1 MVDWAQLYLFEL
13 IFMRMSGF
21 LLFNPLLGRSNLP
34 AMVKTGMALVLSI
47 LVFGTAGTG
56 VPQPDTLVELAFRL
70 LLELGIG
77 LVLGFVM
84 RVVFSVVQIG
94 GEVIDTQMGMTMAQI
109 YDASSQAN
117 LSVTASLLNI
127 LLILDFLAE
136 NGHYTLMRLLT
147 TSGELV
153 PYGAAAL
160 GDGVYAYVIELFLA
174 CMLLAV
180 KLAMPILAAEL
191 LGEVGMGVLMKAIPQ
206 INAFVINIELKVIIG
221 LLLFFLLLTPINEF
235 LLELESGSNDP
246 MAYMLTILLIGVVT
260 NSQGGGG
267 LGMSALYFV
276 VQLVV
281 GTLSGYL
288 IGRLAVWTINKI
300 NLANHSLYS
309 VLLLAFIFF
318 AFAFTDLVK
327 GNGYLAVYLAGLVV
341 GNHKLAQKR
350 SLTVFFDGFTWL
362 MQIVMFLTL
371 GLFVNSDELLRPEVL
386 ILGGAVGA
394 FMILVARPVTVFACL
409 LPFRRF
415 TTKARLYVSWVGLR
429 GAVPILFAIYPMM
442 AGVEHAE
449 LLFNVVFLSTI
460 ISLLV
465 QGTTV
470 SGMANLLGLAYEER
484 ESAFNVEMHEEMKS
498 ALTEVE
504 VNENLLASGH
514 TLKDITLPENTLVMM
529 VCRDG
534 EYFVPQ
540 GKTELKLGD
549 KLLVI
554 SDRSEEL
561 ASTYKD
567 MGIDDVMK
575 LG

>member
-1 MVDWAQLYLFEL
+1 MDAGDAAGFQPVSVYADVRVWDMVDWAQLYLFEL

-127 LLILDFLAE
+127 LLILDFFAE

-153 PYGAAAL
+153 PYGAAVL

-235 LLELESGSNDP
+235 LLELESG
-246 MAYMLTILLIGVVT
+246 MLSELGRILRLIG
-260 NSQGGGG
+260 
-267 LGMSALYFV
+267 
-276 VQLVV
+276 
-281 GTLSGYL
+281 
-288 IGRLAVWTINKI
+288 
-300 NLANHSLYS
+300 
-309 VLLLAFIFF
+309 
-318 AFAFTDLVK
+318 
-327 GNGYLAVYLAGLVV
+327 
-341 GNHKLAQKR
+341 
-350 SLTVFFDGFTWL
+350 
-362 MQIVMFLTL
+362 
-371 GLFVNSDELLRPEVL
+371 
-386 ILGGAVGA
+386 GA
-394 FMILVARPVTVFACL
+394 
-409 LPFRRF
+409 
-415 TTKARLYVSWVGLR
+415 
-429 GAVPILFAIYPMM
+429 
-442 AGVEHAE
+442 
-449 LLFNVVFLSTI
+449 
-460 ISLLV
+460 
-465 QGTTV
+465 
-470 SGMANLLGLAYEER
+470 
-484 ESAFNVEMHEEMKS
+484 
-498 ALTEVE
+498 
-504 VNENLLASGH
+504 
-514 TLKDITLPENTLVMM
+514 
-529 VCRDG
+529 
-534 EYFVPQ
+534 
-540 GKTELKLGD
+540 
-549 KLLVI
+549 
-554 SDRSEEL
+554 
-561 ASTYKD
+561 
-567 MGIDDVMK
+567 
-575 LG
+575 

>member
-1 MVDWAQLYLFEL
+1 MDAGDAAGFQPVSVYADVRVWDMVAWAQLYLFEL

-127 LLILDFLAE
+127 LLILDFFAE

-235 LLELESGSNDP
+235 LLELESG
-246 MAYMLTILLIGVVT
+246 MLSELGRILRLIG
-260 NSQGGGG
+260 
-267 LGMSALYFV
+267 
-276 VQLVV
+276 
-281 GTLSGYL
+281 
-288 IGRLAVWTINKI
+288 
-300 NLANHSLYS
+300 
-309 VLLLAFIFF
+309 
-318 AFAFTDLVK
+318 
-327 GNGYLAVYLAGLVV
+327 
-341 GNHKLAQKR
+341 
-350 SLTVFFDGFTWL
+350 
-362 MQIVMFLTL
+362 
-371 GLFVNSDELLRPEVL
+371 
-386 ILGGAVGA
+386 GA
-394 FMILVARPVTVFACL
+394 
-409 LPFRRF
+409 
-415 TTKARLYVSWVGLR
+415 
-429 GAVPILFAIYPMM
+429 
-442 AGVEHAE
+442 
-449 LLFNVVFLSTI
+449 
-460 ISLLV
+460 
-465 QGTTV
+465 
-470 SGMANLLGLAYEER
+470 
-484 ESAFNVEMHEEMKS
+484 
-498 ALTEVE
+498 
-504 VNENLLASGH
+504 
-514 TLKDITLPENTLVMM
+514 
-529 VCRDG
+529 
-534 EYFVPQ
+534 
-540 GKTELKLGD
+540 
-549 KLLVI
+549 
-554 SDRSEEL
+554 
-561 ASTYKD
+561 
-567 MGIDDVMK
+567 
-575 LG
+575 

>member
-1 MVDWAQLYLFEL
+1 MDAGDAAGFQPVSVYADVRVWDMVDWAQLYLFEL

-127 LLILDFLAE
+127 LLILDFFAE

-235 LLELESGSNDP
+235 LVELESG
-246 MAYMLTILLIGVVT
+246 MLSELGRILRLIG
-260 NSQGGGG
+260 
-267 LGMSALYFV
+267 
-276 VQLVV
+276 
-281 GTLSGYL
+281 
-288 IGRLAVWTINKI
+288 
-300 NLANHSLYS
+300 
-309 VLLLAFIFF
+309 
-318 AFAFTDLVK
+318 
-327 GNGYLAVYLAGLVV
+327 
-341 GNHKLAQKR
+341 
-350 SLTVFFDGFTWL
+350 
-362 MQIVMFLTL
+362 
-371 GLFVNSDELLRPEVL
+371 
-386 ILGGAVGA
+386 GA
-394 FMILVARPVTVFACL
+394 
-409 LPFRRF
+409 
-415 TTKARLYVSWVGLR
+415 
-429 GAVPILFAIYPMM
+429 
-442 AGVEHAE
+442 
-449 LLFNVVFLSTI
+449 
-460 ISLLV
+460 
-465 QGTTV
+465 
-470 SGMANLLGLAYEER
+470 
-484 ESAFNVEMHEEMKS
+484 
-498 ALTEVE
+498 
-504 VNENLLASGH
+504 
-514 TLKDITLPENTLVMM
+514 
-529 VCRDG
+529 
-534 EYFVPQ
+534 
-540 GKTELKLGD
+540 
-549 KLLVI
+549 
-554 SDRSEEL
+554 
-561 ASTYKD
+561 
-567 MGIDDVMK
+567 
-575 LG
+575 

>member
-1 MVDWAQLYLFEL
+1 MEAGDAAGFQPVSVYADVRVWDMVDWAQLYLFEL

-127 LLILDFLAE
+127 LLILDFFAE

-235 LLELESGSNDP
+235 LLELESG
-246 MAYMLTILLIGVVT
+246 MLSELGRILRLIG
-260 NSQGGGG
+260 
-267 LGMSALYFV
+267 
-276 VQLVV
+276 
-281 GTLSGYL
+281 
-288 IGRLAVWTINKI
+288 
-300 NLANHSLYS
+300 
-309 VLLLAFIFF
+309 
-318 AFAFTDLVK
+318 
-327 GNGYLAVYLAGLVV
+327 
-341 GNHKLAQKR
+341 
-350 SLTVFFDGFTWL
+350 
-362 MQIVMFLTL
+362 
-371 GLFVNSDELLRPEVL
+371 
-386 ILGGAVGA
+386 GA
-394 FMILVARPVTVFACL
+394 
-409 LPFRRF
+409 
-415 TTKARLYVSWVGLR
+415 
-429 GAVPILFAIYPMM
+429 
-442 AGVEHAE
+442 
-449 LLFNVVFLSTI
+449 
-460 ISLLV
+460 
-465 QGTTV
+465 
-470 SGMANLLGLAYEER
+470 
-484 ESAFNVEMHEEMKS
+484 
-498 ALTEVE
+498 
-504 VNENLLASGH
+504 
-514 TLKDITLPENTLVMM
+514 
-529 VCRDG
+529 
-534 EYFVPQ
+534 
-540 GKTELKLGD
+540 
-549 KLLVI
+549 
-554 SDRSEEL
+554 
-561 ASTYKD
+561 
-567 MGIDDVMK
+567 
-575 LG
+575 

>member
-1 MVDWAQLYLFEL
+1 MDAGDAAGFQPVSVYADVRVWDMVDWAQLYLFEL

-47 LVFGTAGTG
+47 LVFGTAGTW

-127 LLILDFLAE
+127 LLILDFFAE

-235 LLELESGSNDP
+235 LLELESG
-246 MAYMLTILLIGVVT
+246 MLSELGRILRLIG
-260 NSQGGGG
+260 
-267 LGMSALYFV
+267 
-276 VQLVV
+276 
-281 GTLSGYL
+281 
-288 IGRLAVWTINKI
+288 
-300 NLANHSLYS
+300 
-309 VLLLAFIFF
+309 
-318 AFAFTDLVK
+318 
-327 GNGYLAVYLAGLVV
+327 
-341 GNHKLAQKR
+341 
-350 SLTVFFDGFTWL
+350 
-362 MQIVMFLTL
+362 
-371 GLFVNSDELLRPEVL
+371 
-386 ILGGAVGA
+386 GA
-394 FMILVARPVTVFACL
+394 
-409 LPFRRF
+409 
-415 TTKARLYVSWVGLR
+415 
-429 GAVPILFAIYPMM
+429 
-442 AGVEHAE
+442 
-449 LLFNVVFLSTI
+449 
-460 ISLLV
+460 
-465 QGTTV
+465 
-470 SGMANLLGLAYEER
+470 
-484 ESAFNVEMHEEMKS
+484 
-498 ALTEVE
+498 
-504 VNENLLASGH
+504 
-514 TLKDITLPENTLVMM
+514 
-529 VCRDG
+529 
-534 EYFVPQ
+534 
-540 GKTELKLGD
+540 
-549 KLLVI
+549 
-554 SDRSEEL
+554 
-561 ASTYKD
+561 
-567 MGIDDVMK
+567 
-575 LG
+575 

>member
-1 MVDWAQLYLFEL
+1 MDAGDAAGFQPVSVYADVRVWDMVDWAQLYLFEL

-21 LLFNPLLGRSNLP
+21 LLFNQLLGRSNLP

-127 LLILDFLAE
+127 LLILDFFAE

-235 LLELESGSNDP
+235 LLELESG
-246 MAYMLTILLIGVVT
+246 MLSELGRILRLIG
-260 NSQGGGG
+260 
-267 LGMSALYFV
+267 
-276 VQLVV
+276 
-281 GTLSGYL
+281 
-288 IGRLAVWTINKI
+288 
-300 NLANHSLYS
+300 
-309 VLLLAFIFF
+309 
-318 AFAFTDLVK
+318 
-327 GNGYLAVYLAGLVV
+327 
-341 GNHKLAQKR
+341 
-350 SLTVFFDGFTWL
+350 
-362 MQIVMFLTL
+362 
-371 GLFVNSDELLRPEVL
+371 
-386 ILGGAVGA
+386 GA
-394 FMILVARPVTVFACL
+394 
-409 LPFRRF
+409 
-415 TTKARLYVSWVGLR
+415 
-429 GAVPILFAIYPMM
+429 
-442 AGVEHAE
+442 
-449 LLFNVVFLSTI
+449 
-460 ISLLV
+460 
-465 QGTTV
+465 
-470 SGMANLLGLAYEER
+470 
-484 ESAFNVEMHEEMKS
+484 
-498 ALTEVE
+498 
-504 VNENLLASGH
+504 
-514 TLKDITLPENTLVMM
+514 
-529 VCRDG
+529 
-534 EYFVPQ
+534 
-540 GKTELKLGD
+540 
-549 KLLVI
+549 
-554 SDRSEEL
+554 
-561 ASTYKD
+561 
-567 MGIDDVMK
+567 
-575 LG
+575 

>member
-1 MVDWAQLYLFEL
+1 MDAGDAAGFQPVSVYADVRVWDMVDWAQLYLFEL

-47 LVFGTAGTG
+47 LVFWTAGTG

-127 LLILDFLAE
+127 LLILDFFAE

-153 PYGAAAL
+153 PYGAADL

-235 LLELESGSNDP
+235 LLELESG
-246 MAYMLTILLIGVVT
+246 MLSELGRILRLIG
-260 NSQGGGG
+260 
-267 LGMSALYFV
+267 
-276 VQLVV
+276 
-281 GTLSGYL
+281 
-288 IGRLAVWTINKI
+288 
-300 NLANHSLYS
+300 
-309 VLLLAFIFF
+309 
-318 AFAFTDLVK
+318 
-327 GNGYLAVYLAGLVV
+327 
-341 GNHKLAQKR
+341 
-350 SLTVFFDGFTWL
+350 
-362 MQIVMFLTL
+362 
-371 GLFVNSDELLRPEVL
+371 
-386 ILGGAVGA
+386 GA
-394 FMILVARPVTVFACL
+394 
-409 LPFRRF
+409 
-415 TTKARLYVSWVGLR
+415 
-429 GAVPILFAIYPMM
+429 
-442 AGVEHAE
+442 
-449 LLFNVVFLSTI
+449 
-460 ISLLV
+460 
-465 QGTTV
+465 
-470 SGMANLLGLAYEER
+470 
-484 ESAFNVEMHEEMKS
+484 
-498 ALTEVE
+498 
-504 VNENLLASGH
+504 
-514 TLKDITLPENTLVMM
+514 
-529 VCRDG
+529 
-534 EYFVPQ
+534 
-540 GKTELKLGD
+540 
-549 KLLVI
+549 
-554 SDRSEEL
+554 
-561 ASTYKD
+561 
-567 MGIDDVMK
+567 
-575 LG
+575 

>member
-1 MVDWAQLYLFEL
+1 MDAGDAAGFQPVSVYADVRVWDMVDWAQLYLFEL

-127 LLILDFLAE
+127 LLILDFFAE

-153 PYGAAAL
+153 PYGAAAF

-180 KLAMPILAAEL
+180 KLAMPILAAER

-235 LLELESGSNDP
+235 LLELESG
-246 MAYMLTILLIGVVT
+246 MLSELGRILRLIG
-260 NSQGGGG
+260 
-267 LGMSALYFV
+267 
-276 VQLVV
+276 
-281 GTLSGYL
+281 
-288 IGRLAVWTINKI
+288 
-300 NLANHSLYS
+300 
-309 VLLLAFIFF
+309 
-318 AFAFTDLVK
+318 
-327 GNGYLAVYLAGLVV
+327 
-341 GNHKLAQKR
+341 
-350 SLTVFFDGFTWL
+350 
-362 MQIVMFLTL
+362 
-371 GLFVNSDELLRPEVL
+371 
-386 ILGGAVGA
+386 GA
-394 FMILVARPVTVFACL
+394 
-409 LPFRRF
+409 
-415 TTKARLYVSWVGLR
+415 
-429 GAVPILFAIYPMM
+429 
-442 AGVEHAE
+442 
-449 LLFNVVFLSTI
+449 
-460 ISLLV
+460 
-465 QGTTV
+465 
-470 SGMANLLGLAYEER
+470 
-484 ESAFNVEMHEEMKS
+484 
-498 ALTEVE
+498 
-504 VNENLLASGH
+504 
-514 TLKDITLPENTLVMM
+514 
-529 VCRDG
+529 
-534 EYFVPQ
+534 
-540 GKTELKLGD
+540 
-549 KLLVI
+549 
-554 SDRSEEL
+554 
-561 ASTYKD
+561 
-567 MGIDDVMK
+567 
-575 LG
+575 

>member
-1 MVDWAQLYLFEL
+1 MDAGDAAGFQPVSVYADVRVWDMVDWAQLYLFEL

-34 AMVKTGMALVLSI
+34 AMVKTGMALLLSS

-127 LLILDFLAE
+127 LLILDFFAE

-221 LLLFFLLLTPINEF
+221 LLLFFLLLTPINEI
-235 LLELESGSNDP
+235 LLELESG
-246 MAYMLTILLIGVVT
+246 MLSELGRILRLIG
-260 NSQGGGG
+260 
-267 LGMSALYFV
+267 
-276 VQLVV
+276 
-281 GTLSGYL
+281 
-288 IGRLAVWTINKI
+288 
-300 NLANHSLYS
+300 
-309 VLLLAFIFF
+309 
-318 AFAFTDLVK
+318 
-327 GNGYLAVYLAGLVV
+327 
-341 GNHKLAQKR
+341 
-350 SLTVFFDGFTWL
+350 
-362 MQIVMFLTL
+362 
-371 GLFVNSDELLRPEVL
+371 
-386 ILGGAVGA
+386 GA
-394 FMILVARPVTVFACL
+394 
-409 LPFRRF
+409 
-415 TTKARLYVSWVGLR
+415 
-429 GAVPILFAIYPMM
+429 
-442 AGVEHAE
+442 
-449 LLFNVVFLSTI
+449 
-460 ISLLV
+460 
-465 QGTTV
+465 
-470 SGMANLLGLAYEER
+470 
-484 ESAFNVEMHEEMKS
+484 
-498 ALTEVE
+498 
-504 VNENLLASGH
+504 
-514 TLKDITLPENTLVMM
+514 
-529 VCRDG
+529 
-534 EYFVPQ
+534 
-540 GKTELKLGD
+540 
-549 KLLVI
+549 
-554 SDRSEEL
+554 
-561 ASTYKD
+561 
-567 MGIDDVMK
+567 
-575 LG
+575 

>member
-1 MVDWAQLYLFEL
+1 MDAGDAAGFQPVSVYADVRVWDMVDWAQLYLFEL

-127 LLILDFLAE
+127 LLILDFFAE

-221 LLLFFLLLTPINEF
+221 LLLFFLLLTPINEV
-235 LLELESGSNDP
+235 LLELESG
-246 MAYMLTILLIGVVT
+246 MLSELGRIQRLIG
-260 NSQGGGG
+260 
-267 LGMSALYFV
+267 
-276 VQLVV
+276 
-281 GTLSGYL
+281 
-288 IGRLAVWTINKI
+288 
-300 NLANHSLYS
+300 
-309 VLLLAFIFF
+309 
-318 AFAFTDLVK
+318 
-327 GNGYLAVYLAGLVV
+327 
-341 GNHKLAQKR
+341 
-350 SLTVFFDGFTWL
+350 
-362 MQIVMFLTL
+362 
-371 GLFVNSDELLRPEVL
+371 
-386 ILGGAVGA
+386 GA
-394 FMILVARPVTVFACL
+394 
-409 LPFRRF
+409 
-415 TTKARLYVSWVGLR
+415 
-429 GAVPILFAIYPMM
+429 
-442 AGVEHAE
+442 
-449 LLFNVVFLSTI
+449 
-460 ISLLV
+460 
-465 QGTTV
+465 
-470 SGMANLLGLAYEER
+470 
-484 ESAFNVEMHEEMKS
+484 
-498 ALTEVE
+498 
-504 VNENLLASGH
+504 
-514 TLKDITLPENTLVMM
+514 
-529 VCRDG
+529 
-534 EYFVPQ
+534 
-540 GKTELKLGD
+540 
-549 KLLVI
+549 
-554 SDRSEEL
+554 
-561 ASTYKD
+561 
-567 MGIDDVMK
+567 
-575 LG
+575 

>member
-127 LLILDFLAE
+127 LLILDFFAE

-235 LLELESGSNDP
+235 LLELESG
-246 MAYMLTILLIGVVT
+246 MLSEKQPLKSGETSEKRV
-260 NSQGGGG
+260 
-267 LGMSALYFV
+267 MSFSATMQFPW
-276 VQLVV
+276 
-281 GTLSGYL
+281 
-288 IGRLAVWTINKI
+288 RCCWPAF
-300 NLANHSLYS
+300 LYS
-309 VLLLAFIFF
+309 
-318 AFAFTDLVK
+318 
-327 GNGYLAVYLAGLVV
+327 
-341 GNHKLAQKR
+341 
-350 SLTVFFDGFTWL
+350 S
-362 MQIVMFLTL
+362 
-371 GLFVNSDELLRPEVL
+371 
-386 ILGGAVGA
+386 
-394 FMILVARPVTVFACL
+394 
-409 LPFRRF
+409 
-415 TTKARLYVSWVGLR
+415 
-429 GAVPILFAIYPMM
+429 
-442 AGVEHAE
+442 
-449 LLFNVVFLSTI
+449 
-460 ISLLV
+460 
-465 QGTTV
+465 
-470 SGMANLLGLAYEER
+470 
-484 ESAFNVEMHEEMKS
+484 
-498 ALTEVE
+498 
-504 VNENLLASGH
+504 
-514 TLKDITLPENTLVMM
+514 
-529 VCRDG
+529 
-534 EYFVPQ
+534 
-540 GKTELKLGD
+540 
-549 KLLVI
+549 
-554 SDRSEEL
+554 
-561 ASTYKD
+561 
-567 MGIDDVMK
+567 
-575 LG
+575 

>member
-1 MVDWAQLYLFEL
+1 MDAGDAAGFQPVSVYADVRVWDMVDWARLYLFEL

-127 LLILDFLAE
+127 LLILDFFAE

-235 LLELESGSNDP
+235 LLELESG
-246 MAYMLTILLIGVVT
+246 MLSELGRILRRI
-260 NSQGGGG
+260 
-267 LGMSALYFV
+267 
-276 VQLVV
+276 
-281 GTLSGYL
+281 
-288 IGRLAVWTINKI
+288 
-300 NLANHSLYS
+300 
-309 VLLLAFIFF
+309 
-318 AFAFTDLVK
+318 
-327 GNGYLAVYLAGLVV
+327 
-341 GNHKLAQKR
+341 
-350 SLTVFFDGFTWL
+350 
-362 MQIVMFLTL
+362 
-371 GLFVNSDELLRPEVL
+371 
-386 ILGGAVGA
+386 GGA
-394 FMILVARPVTVFACL
+394 
-409 LPFRRF
+409 
-415 TTKARLYVSWVGLR
+415 
-429 GAVPILFAIYPMM
+429 
-442 AGVEHAE
+442 
-449 LLFNVVFLSTI
+449 
-460 ISLLV
+460 
-465 QGTTV
+465 
-470 SGMANLLGLAYEER
+470 
-484 ESAFNVEMHEEMKS
+484 
-498 ALTEVE
+498 
-504 VNENLLASGH
+504 
-514 TLKDITLPENTLVMM
+514 
-529 VCRDG
+529 
-534 EYFVPQ
+534 
-540 GKTELKLGD
+540 
-549 KLLVI
+549 
-554 SDRSEEL
+554 
-561 ASTYKD
+561 
-567 MGIDDVMK
+567 
-575 LG
+575 

>member
-1 MVDWAQLYLFEL
+1 MDAGDAAGFQPVSVYADVRVWDMVDWAQLYLFEL

-34 AMVKTGMALVLSI
+34 AMVKTGMALVRSI

-127 LLILDFLAE
+127 LLILDFFAE

-235 LLELESGSNDP
+235 LLELESG
-246 MAYMLTILLIGVVT
+246 MLSELGRILRLIG
-260 NSQGGGG
+260 
-267 LGMSALYFV
+267 
-276 VQLVV
+276 
-281 GTLSGYL
+281 
-288 IGRLAVWTINKI
+288 
-300 NLANHSLYS
+300 
-309 VLLLAFIFF
+309 
-318 AFAFTDLVK
+318 
-327 GNGYLAVYLAGLVV
+327 
-341 GNHKLAQKR
+341 
-350 SLTVFFDGFTWL
+350 
-362 MQIVMFLTL
+362 
-371 GLFVNSDELLRPEVL
+371 
-386 ILGGAVGA
+386 GA
-394 FMILVARPVTVFACL
+394 
-409 LPFRRF
+409 
-415 TTKARLYVSWVGLR
+415 
-429 GAVPILFAIYPMM
+429 
-442 AGVEHAE
+442 
-449 LLFNVVFLSTI
+449 
-460 ISLLV
+460 
-465 QGTTV
+465 
-470 SGMANLLGLAYEER
+470 
-484 ESAFNVEMHEEMKS
+484 
-498 ALTEVE
+498 
-504 VNENLLASGH
+504 
-514 TLKDITLPENTLVMM
+514 
-529 VCRDG
+529 
-534 EYFVPQ
+534 
-540 GKTELKLGD
+540 
-549 KLLVI
+549 
-554 SDRSEEL
+554 
-561 ASTYKD
+561 
-567 MGIDDVMK
+567 
-575 LG
+575 

>member
-1 MVDWAQLYLFEL
+1 MDAGDAAGFQPVSVYADVRVWDMVDWAQLYLFEL

-47 LVFGTAGTG
+47 LFFGTAGTG

-127 LLILDFLAE
+127 LLILDFFAE

-235 LLELESGSNDP
+235 LLELESG
-246 MAYMLTILLIGVVT
+246 MLSELGRILRLIG
-260 NSQGGGG
+260 
-267 LGMSALYFV
+267 
-276 VQLVV
+276 
-281 GTLSGYL
+281 
-288 IGRLAVWTINKI
+288 
-300 NLANHSLYS
+300 
-309 VLLLAFIFF
+309 
-318 AFAFTDLVK
+318 
-327 GNGYLAVYLAGLVV
+327 
-341 GNHKLAQKR
+341 
-350 SLTVFFDGFTWL
+350 
-362 MQIVMFLTL
+362 
-371 GLFVNSDELLRPEVL
+371 
-386 ILGGAVGA
+386 GA
-394 FMILVARPVTVFACL
+394 
-409 LPFRRF
+409 
-415 TTKARLYVSWVGLR
+415 
-429 GAVPILFAIYPMM
+429 
-442 AGVEHAE
+442 
-449 LLFNVVFLSTI
+449 
-460 ISLLV
+460 
-465 QGTTV
+465 
-470 SGMANLLGLAYEER
+470 
-484 ESAFNVEMHEEMKS
+484 
-498 ALTEVE
+498 
-504 VNENLLASGH
+504 
-514 TLKDITLPENTLVMM
+514 
-529 VCRDG
+529 
-534 EYFVPQ
+534 
-540 GKTELKLGD
+540 
-549 KLLVI
+549 
-554 SDRSEEL
+554 
-561 ASTYKD
+561 
-567 MGIDDVMK
+567 
-575 LG
+575 

>member
-1 MVDWAQLYLFEL
+1 MDAGDAAGFQPVSVYADVRVWDMVDWAQLYLFEL

-117 LSVTASLLNI
+117 LSVPASLLNI
-127 LLILDFLAE
+127 LLILDFFAE

-191 LGEVGMGVLMKAIPQ
+191 LGEIGMGVLMKAIPQ

-235 LLELESGSNDP
+235 LLELESG
-246 MAYMLTILLIGVVT
+246 MLSEL
-260 NSQGGGG
+260 
-267 LGMSALYFV
+267 
-276 VQLVV
+276 
-281 GTLSGYL
+281 
-288 IGRLAVWTINKI
+288 GRL
-300 NLANHSLYS
+300 L
-309 VLLLAFIFF
+309 
-318 AFAFTDLVK
+318 
-327 GNGYLAVYLAGLVV
+327 
-341 GNHKLAQKR
+341 R
-350 SLTVFFDGFTWL
+350 L
-362 MQIVMFLTL
+362 M
-371 GLFVNSDELLRPEVL
+371 
-386 ILGGAVGA
+386 GGA
-394 FMILVARPVTVFACL
+394 
-409 LPFRRF
+409 
-415 TTKARLYVSWVGLR
+415 
-429 GAVPILFAIYPMM
+429 
-442 AGVEHAE
+442 
-449 LLFNVVFLSTI
+449 
-460 ISLLV
+460 
-465 QGTTV
+465 
-470 SGMANLLGLAYEER
+470 
-484 ESAFNVEMHEEMKS
+484 
-498 ALTEVE
+498 
-504 VNENLLASGH
+504 
-514 TLKDITLPENTLVMM
+514 
-529 VCRDG
+529 
-534 EYFVPQ
+534 
-540 GKTELKLGD
+540 
-549 KLLVI
+549 
-554 SDRSEEL
+554 
-561 ASTYKD
+561 
-567 MGIDDVMK
+567 
-575 LG
+575 

>member
-1 MVDWAQLYLFEL
+1 MDAGDAAGFQPVSVYADVRVWDMVDWAQLYLFEL

-21 LLFNPLLGRSNLP
+21 LLFYPLLGRSNLP

-127 LLILDFLAE
+127 LLILDFFAE

-235 LLELESGSNDP
+235 LLELESG
-246 MAYMLTILLIGVVT
+246 MLSELGRILRLIG
-260 NSQGGGG
+260 
-267 LGMSALYFV
+267 
-276 VQLVV
+276 
-281 GTLSGYL
+281 
-288 IGRLAVWTINKI
+288 
-300 NLANHSLYS
+300 
-309 VLLLAFIFF
+309 
-318 AFAFTDLVK
+318 
-327 GNGYLAVYLAGLVV
+327 
-341 GNHKLAQKR
+341 
-350 SLTVFFDGFTWL
+350 
-362 MQIVMFLTL
+362 
-371 GLFVNSDELLRPEVL
+371 
-386 ILGGAVGA
+386 GA
-394 FMILVARPVTVFACL
+394 
-409 LPFRRF
+409 
-415 TTKARLYVSWVGLR
+415 
-429 GAVPILFAIYPMM
+429 
-442 AGVEHAE
+442 
-449 LLFNVVFLSTI
+449 
-460 ISLLV
+460 
-465 QGTTV
+465 
-470 SGMANLLGLAYEER
+470 
-484 ESAFNVEMHEEMKS
+484 
-498 ALTEVE
+498 
-504 VNENLLASGH
+504 
-514 TLKDITLPENTLVMM
+514 
-529 VCRDG
+529 
-534 EYFVPQ
+534 
-540 GKTELKLGD
+540 
-549 KLLVI
+549 
-554 SDRSEEL
+554 
-561 ASTYKD
+561 
-567 MGIDDVMK
+567 
-575 LG
+575 

>member
-127 LLILDFLAE
+127 LLILDFFAE

-160 GDGVYAYVIELFLA
+160 GDVVYAYVIELFLA

-235 LLELESGSNDP
+235 LLELESG
-246 MAYMLTILLIGVVT
+246 MLSELGRILRLIG
-260 NSQGGGG
+260 
-267 LGMSALYFV
+267 
-276 VQLVV
+276 
-281 GTLSGYL
+281 
-288 IGRLAVWTINKI
+288 
-300 NLANHSLYS
+300 
-309 VLLLAFIFF
+309 
-318 AFAFTDLVK
+318 
-327 GNGYLAVYLAGLVV
+327 
-341 GNHKLAQKR
+341 
-350 SLTVFFDGFTWL
+350 
-362 MQIVMFLTL
+362 
-371 GLFVNSDELLRPEVL
+371 
-386 ILGGAVGA
+386 GA
-394 FMILVARPVTVFACL
+394 
-409 LPFRRF
+409 
-415 TTKARLYVSWVGLR
+415 
-429 GAVPILFAIYPMM
+429 
-442 AGVEHAE
+442 
-449 LLFNVVFLSTI
+449 
-460 ISLLV
+460 
-465 QGTTV
+465 
-470 SGMANLLGLAYEER
+470 
-484 ESAFNVEMHEEMKS
+484 
-498 ALTEVE
+498 
-504 VNENLLASGH
+504 
-514 TLKDITLPENTLVMM
+514 
-529 VCRDG
+529 
-534 EYFVPQ
+534 
-540 GKTELKLGD
+540 
-549 KLLVI
+549 
-554 SDRSEEL
+554 
-561 ASTYKD
+561 
-567 MGIDDVMK
+567 
-575 LG
+575 

>member
-1 MVDWAQLYLFEL
+1 MDAGDAAGFQPVSVYADVRVWDMVDWAQLYLFEL

-117 LSVTASLLNI
+117 LSVTASLLYI
-127 LLILDFLAE
+127 LLILDFIAE
-136 NGHYTLMRLLT
+136 NGPYTLLRLLT

-235 LLELESGSNDP
+235 LLELESG
-246 MAYMLTILLIGVVT
+246 MLSELGRILRLIG
-260 NSQGGGG
+260 
-267 LGMSALYFV
+267 
-276 VQLVV
+276 
-281 GTLSGYL
+281 
-288 IGRLAVWTINKI
+288 
-300 NLANHSLYS
+300 
-309 VLLLAFIFF
+309 
-318 AFAFTDLVK
+318 
-327 GNGYLAVYLAGLVV
+327 
-341 GNHKLAQKR
+341 
-350 SLTVFFDGFTWL
+350 
-362 MQIVMFLTL
+362 
-371 GLFVNSDELLRPEVL
+371 
-386 ILGGAVGA
+386 GA
-394 FMILVARPVTVFACL
+394 
-409 LPFRRF
+409 
-415 TTKARLYVSWVGLR
+415 
-429 GAVPILFAIYPMM
+429 
-442 AGVEHAE
+442 
-449 LLFNVVFLSTI
+449 
-460 ISLLV
+460 
-465 QGTTV
+465 
-470 SGMANLLGLAYEER
+470 
-484 ESAFNVEMHEEMKS
+484 
-498 ALTEVE
+498 
-504 VNENLLASGH
+504 
-514 TLKDITLPENTLVMM
+514 
-529 VCRDG
+529 
-534 EYFVPQ
+534 
-540 GKTELKLGD
+540 
-549 KLLVI
+549 
-554 SDRSEEL
+554 
-561 ASTYKD
+561 
-567 MGIDDVMK
+567 
-575 LG
+575 

>member
-47 LVFGTAGTG
+47 LVFGTAGRG
-56 VPQPDTLVELAFRL
+56 GPQPDTLVELAFRL

-127 LLILDFLAE
+127 LLILDFFAE

-235 LLELESGSNDP
+235 LLELESG
-246 MAYMLTILLIGVVT
+246 MLSELGRILRLIG
-260 NSQGGGG
+260 
-267 LGMSALYFV
+267 
-276 VQLVV
+276 
-281 GTLSGYL
+281 
-288 IGRLAVWTINKI
+288 
-300 NLANHSLYS
+300 
-309 VLLLAFIFF
+309 
-318 AFAFTDLVK
+318 
-327 GNGYLAVYLAGLVV
+327 
-341 GNHKLAQKR
+341 
-350 SLTVFFDGFTWL
+350 
-362 MQIVMFLTL
+362 
-371 GLFVNSDELLRPEVL
+371 
-386 ILGGAVGA
+386 GA
-394 FMILVARPVTVFACL
+394 
-409 LPFRRF
+409 
-415 TTKARLYVSWVGLR
+415 
-429 GAVPILFAIYPMM
+429 
-442 AGVEHAE
+442 
-449 LLFNVVFLSTI
+449 
-460 ISLLV
+460 
-465 QGTTV
+465 
-470 SGMANLLGLAYEER
+470 
-484 ESAFNVEMHEEMKS
+484 
-498 ALTEVE
+498 
-504 VNENLLASGH
+504 
-514 TLKDITLPENTLVMM
+514 
-529 VCRDG
+529 
-534 EYFVPQ
+534 
-540 GKTELKLGD
+540 
-549 KLLVI
+549 
-554 SDRSEEL
+554 
-561 ASTYKD
+561 
-567 MGIDDVMK
+567 
-575 LG
+575 

>member
-1 MVDWAQLYLFEL
+1 MDAGDAAGFQPVSVYADVRVWDMVDWAQLYLFEL

-70 LLELGIG
+70 LLELAIG

-127 LLILDFLAE
+127 LLILDFFAE

-153 PYGAAAL
+153 PYGAAAF

-235 LLELESGSNDP
+235 LLELESG
-246 MAYMLTILLIGVVT
+246 MLSELGRILRLIG
-260 NSQGGGG
+260 
-267 LGMSALYFV
+267 
-276 VQLVV
+276 
-281 GTLSGYL
+281 
-288 IGRLAVWTINKI
+288 
-300 NLANHSLYS
+300 
-309 VLLLAFIFF
+309 
-318 AFAFTDLVK
+318 
-327 GNGYLAVYLAGLVV
+327 
-341 GNHKLAQKR
+341 
-350 SLTVFFDGFTWL
+350 
-362 MQIVMFLTL
+362 
-371 GLFVNSDELLRPEVL
+371 
-386 ILGGAVGA
+386 GA
-394 FMILVARPVTVFACL
+394 
-409 LPFRRF
+409 
-415 TTKARLYVSWVGLR
+415 
-429 GAVPILFAIYPMM
+429 
-442 AGVEHAE
+442 
-449 LLFNVVFLSTI
+449 
-460 ISLLV
+460 
-465 QGTTV
+465 
-470 SGMANLLGLAYEER
+470 
-484 ESAFNVEMHEEMKS
+484 
-498 ALTEVE
+498 
-504 VNENLLASGH
+504 
-514 TLKDITLPENTLVMM
+514 
-529 VCRDG
+529 
-534 EYFVPQ
+534 
-540 GKTELKLGD
+540 
-549 KLLVI
+549 
-554 SDRSEEL
+554 
-561 ASTYKD
+561 
-567 MGIDDVMK
+567 
-575 LG
+575 

>member
-1 MVDWAQLYLFEL
+1 MDAGDAAGFQPVSVYADVRVWDMVDWARLYLFEL

-127 LLILDFLAE
+127 LLILDFFAE

-221 LLLFFLLLTPINEF
+221 LLLFFLILTPINEF
-235 LLELESGSNDP
+235 LLELESG
-246 MAYMLTILLIGVVT
+246 MLSELGRILRLIG
-260 NSQGGGG
+260 
-267 LGMSALYFV
+267 
-276 VQLVV
+276 
-281 GTLSGYL
+281 
-288 IGRLAVWTINKI
+288 
-300 NLANHSLYS
+300 
-309 VLLLAFIFF
+309 
-318 AFAFTDLVK
+318 
-327 GNGYLAVYLAGLVV
+327 
-341 GNHKLAQKR
+341 
-350 SLTVFFDGFTWL
+350 
-362 MQIVMFLTL
+362 
-371 GLFVNSDELLRPEVL
+371 
-386 ILGGAVGA
+386 GA
-394 FMILVARPVTVFACL
+394 
-409 LPFRRF
+409 
-415 TTKARLYVSWVGLR
+415 
-429 GAVPILFAIYPMM
+429 
-442 AGVEHAE
+442 
-449 LLFNVVFLSTI
+449 
-460 ISLLV
+460 
-465 QGTTV
+465 
-470 SGMANLLGLAYEER
+470 
-484 ESAFNVEMHEEMKS
+484 
-498 ALTEVE
+498 
-504 VNENLLASGH
+504 
-514 TLKDITLPENTLVMM
+514 
-529 VCRDG
+529 
-534 EYFVPQ
+534 
-540 GKTELKLGD
+540 
-549 KLLVI
+549 
-554 SDRSEEL
+554 
-561 ASTYKD
+561 
-567 MGIDDVMK
+567 
-575 LG
+575 

>member
-94 GEVIDTQMGMTMAQI
+94 GEVID
-109 YDASSQAN
+109 ASSQAN

-127 LLILDFLAE
+127 LLILDFFAE

-235 LLELESGSNDP
+235 LLELESG
-246 MAYMLTILLIGVVT
+246 MLSELGRILRLIG
-260 NSQGGGG
+260 
-267 LGMSALYFV
+267 
-276 VQLVV
+276 
-281 GTLSGYL
+281 
-288 IGRLAVWTINKI
+288 
-300 NLANHSLYS
+300 
-309 VLLLAFIFF
+309 
-318 AFAFTDLVK
+318 
-327 GNGYLAVYLAGLVV
+327 
-341 GNHKLAQKR
+341 
-350 SLTVFFDGFTWL
+350 
-362 MQIVMFLTL
+362 
-371 GLFVNSDELLRPEVL
+371 
-386 ILGGAVGA
+386 GA
-394 FMILVARPVTVFACL
+394 
-409 LPFRRF
+409 
-415 TTKARLYVSWVGLR
+415 
-429 GAVPILFAIYPMM
+429 
-442 AGVEHAE
+442 
-449 LLFNVVFLSTI
+449 
-460 ISLLV
+460 
-465 QGTTV
+465 
-470 SGMANLLGLAYEER
+470 
-484 ESAFNVEMHEEMKS
+484 
-498 ALTEVE
+498 
-504 VNENLLASGH
+504 
-514 TLKDITLPENTLVMM
+514 
-529 VCRDG
+529 
-534 EYFVPQ
+534 
-540 GKTELKLGD
+540 
-549 KLLVI
+549 
-554 SDRSEEL
+554 
-561 ASTYKD
+561 
-567 MGIDDVMK
+567 
-575 LG
+575 

>member
-1 MVDWAQLYLFEL
+1 MDAGDAAGFQPVSVYADVRVWDMVDWAQLYLFEL

-34 AMVKTGMALVLSI
+34 AIVKTGMALVLSI

-127 LLILDFLAE
+127 LLILDFFAE

-235 LLELESGSNDP
+235 LLELESG
-246 MAYMLTILLIGVVT
+246 MLSELGRILRLIG
-260 NSQGGGG
+260 
-267 LGMSALYFV
+267 
-276 VQLVV
+276 
-281 GTLSGYL
+281 
-288 IGRLAVWTINKI
+288 
-300 NLANHSLYS
+300 
-309 VLLLAFIFF
+309 
-318 AFAFTDLVK
+318 
-327 GNGYLAVYLAGLVV
+327 
-341 GNHKLAQKR
+341 
-350 SLTVFFDGFTWL
+350 
-362 MQIVMFLTL
+362 
-371 GLFVNSDELLRPEVL
+371 
-386 ILGGAVGA
+386 GA
-394 FMILVARPVTVFACL
+394 
-409 LPFRRF
+409 
-415 TTKARLYVSWVGLR
+415 
-429 GAVPILFAIYPMM
+429 
-442 AGVEHAE
+442 
-449 LLFNVVFLSTI
+449 
-460 ISLLV
+460 
-465 QGTTV
+465 
-470 SGMANLLGLAYEER
+470 
-484 ESAFNVEMHEEMKS
+484 
-498 ALTEVE
+498 
-504 VNENLLASGH
+504 
-514 TLKDITLPENTLVMM
+514 
-529 VCRDG
+529 
-534 EYFVPQ
+534 
-540 GKTELKLGD
+540 
-549 KLLVI
+549 
-554 SDRSEEL
+554 
-561 ASTYKD
+561 
-567 MGIDDVMK
+567 
-575 LG
+575 

>member
-1 MVDWAQLYLFEL
+1 MDAGDAAGFQPVSVYTDVRVWDMVDWAQLYLFEL

-127 LLILDFLAE
+127 LLILDFFAE

-235 LLELESGSNDP
+235 LLELESG
-246 MAYMLTILLIGVVT
+246 MLSELGRILRLIG
-260 NSQGGGG
+260 
-267 LGMSALYFV
+267 
-276 VQLVV
+276 
-281 GTLSGYL
+281 
-288 IGRLAVWTINKI
+288 
-300 NLANHSLYS
+300 
-309 VLLLAFIFF
+309 
-318 AFAFTDLVK
+318 
-327 GNGYLAVYLAGLVV
+327 
-341 GNHKLAQKR
+341 
-350 SLTVFFDGFTWL
+350 
-362 MQIVMFLTL
+362 
-371 GLFVNSDELLRPEVL
+371 
-386 ILGGAVGA
+386 GA
-394 FMILVARPVTVFACL
+394 
-409 LPFRRF
+409 
-415 TTKARLYVSWVGLR
+415 
-429 GAVPILFAIYPMM
+429 
-442 AGVEHAE
+442 
-449 LLFNVVFLSTI
+449 
-460 ISLLV
+460 
-465 QGTTV
+465 
-470 SGMANLLGLAYEER
+470 
-484 ESAFNVEMHEEMKS
+484 
-498 ALTEVE
+498 
-504 VNENLLASGH
+504 
-514 TLKDITLPENTLVMM
+514 
-529 VCRDG
+529 
-534 EYFVPQ
+534 
-540 GKTELKLGD
+540 
-549 KLLVI
+549 
-554 SDRSEEL
+554 
-561 ASTYKD
+561 
-567 MGIDDVMK
+567 
-575 LG
+575 

>member
-1 MVDWAQLYLFEL
+1 MDAGDAAGFQPVSVYADVRVWDMVDWAQLYLFDL
-13 IFMRMSGF
+13 ICMRMSGF

-127 LLILDFLAE
+127 LLILDFFAE

-235 LLELESGSNDP
+235 LLELESG
-246 MAYMLTILLIGVVT
+246 MLSELGRILRLIG
-260 NSQGGGG
+260 
-267 LGMSALYFV
+267 
-276 VQLVV
+276 
-281 GTLSGYL
+281 
-288 IGRLAVWTINKI
+288 
-300 NLANHSLYS
+300 
-309 VLLLAFIFF
+309 
-318 AFAFTDLVK
+318 
-327 GNGYLAVYLAGLVV
+327 
-341 GNHKLAQKR
+341 
-350 SLTVFFDGFTWL
+350 
-362 MQIVMFLTL
+362 
-371 GLFVNSDELLRPEVL
+371 
-386 ILGGAVGA
+386 GA
-394 FMILVARPVTVFACL
+394 
-409 LPFRRF
+409 
-415 TTKARLYVSWVGLR
+415 
-429 GAVPILFAIYPMM
+429 
-442 AGVEHAE
+442 
-449 LLFNVVFLSTI
+449 
-460 ISLLV
+460 
-465 QGTTV
+465 
-470 SGMANLLGLAYEER
+470 
-484 ESAFNVEMHEEMKS
+484 
-498 ALTEVE
+498 
-504 VNENLLASGH
+504 
-514 TLKDITLPENTLVMM
+514 
-529 VCRDG
+529 
-534 EYFVPQ
+534 
-540 GKTELKLGD
+540 
-549 KLLVI
+549 
-554 SDRSEEL
+554 
-561 ASTYKD
+561 
-567 MGIDDVMK
+567 
-575 LG
+575 

>member
-1 MVDWAQLYLFEL
+1 MDAGDAAGFQPVSVYADVRVWDMVDWAQLYLFEL

-70 LLELGIG
+70 LLKLGIG

-127 LLILDFLAE
+127 LLILDFFAE

-235 LLELESGSNDP
+235 LLELESG
-246 MAYMLTILLIGVVT
+246 MLSELGRILRLIG
-260 NSQGGGG
+260 
-267 LGMSALYFV
+267 
-276 VQLVV
+276 
-281 GTLSGYL
+281 
-288 IGRLAVWTINKI
+288 
-300 NLANHSLYS
+300 
-309 VLLLAFIFF
+309 
-318 AFAFTDLVK
+318 
-327 GNGYLAVYLAGLVV
+327 
-341 GNHKLAQKR
+341 
-350 SLTVFFDGFTWL
+350 
-362 MQIVMFLTL
+362 
-371 GLFVNSDELLRPEVL
+371 
-386 ILGGAVGA
+386 GA
-394 FMILVARPVTVFACL
+394 
-409 LPFRRF
+409 
-415 TTKARLYVSWVGLR
+415 
-429 GAVPILFAIYPMM
+429 
-442 AGVEHAE
+442 
-449 LLFNVVFLSTI
+449 
-460 ISLLV
+460 
-465 QGTTV
+465 
-470 SGMANLLGLAYEER
+470 
-484 ESAFNVEMHEEMKS
+484 
-498 ALTEVE
+498 
-504 VNENLLASGH
+504 
-514 TLKDITLPENTLVMM
+514 
-529 VCRDG
+529 
-534 EYFVPQ
+534 
-540 GKTELKLGD
+540 
-549 KLLVI
+549 
-554 SDRSEEL
+554 
-561 ASTYKD
+561 
-567 MGIDDVMK
+567 
-575 LG
+575 

>member
-47 LVFGTAGTG
+47 LVFGTAGRG

-127 LLILDFLAE
+127 LLILDFFAE
-136 NGHYTLMRLLT
+136 NGHDTLMRLLT

-235 LLELESGSNDP
+235 LLELESG
-246 MAYMLTILLIGVVT
+246 MLSELGRILRLIG
-260 NSQGGGG
+260 
-267 LGMSALYFV
+267 
-276 VQLVV
+276 
-281 GTLSGYL
+281 
-288 IGRLAVWTINKI
+288 
-300 NLANHSLYS
+300 
-309 VLLLAFIFF
+309 
-318 AFAFTDLVK
+318 
-327 GNGYLAVYLAGLVV
+327 
-341 GNHKLAQKR
+341 
-350 SLTVFFDGFTWL
+350 
-362 MQIVMFLTL
+362 
-371 GLFVNSDELLRPEVL
+371 
-386 ILGGAVGA
+386 GA
-394 FMILVARPVTVFACL
+394 
-409 LPFRRF
+409 
-415 TTKARLYVSWVGLR
+415 
-429 GAVPILFAIYPMM
+429 
-442 AGVEHAE
+442 
-449 LLFNVVFLSTI
+449 
-460 ISLLV
+460 
-465 QGTTV
+465 
-470 SGMANLLGLAYEER
+470 
-484 ESAFNVEMHEEMKS
+484 
-498 ALTEVE
+498 
-504 VNENLLASGH
+504 
-514 TLKDITLPENTLVMM
+514 
-529 VCRDG
+529 
-534 EYFVPQ
+534 
-540 GKTELKLGD
+540 
-549 KLLVI
+549 
-554 SDRSEEL
+554 
-561 ASTYKD
+561 
-567 MGIDDVMK
+567 
-575 LG
+575 

>member
-1 MVDWAQLYLFEL
+1 MDAGDAAGFQPVSVYADVRVWDMVDWAQLYLFEL

-94 GEVIDTQMGMTMAQI
+94 GEVIDTQMGMTMAKI

-127 LLILDFLAE
+127 LLILDFFAE

-235 LLELESGSNDP
+235 LLELESG
-246 MAYMLTILLIGVVT
+246 MLSELGRILRLIG
-260 NSQGGGG
+260 
-267 LGMSALYFV
+267 
-276 VQLVV
+276 
-281 GTLSGYL
+281 
-288 IGRLAVWTINKI
+288 
-300 NLANHSLYS
+300 
-309 VLLLAFIFF
+309 
-318 AFAFTDLVK
+318 
-327 GNGYLAVYLAGLVV
+327 
-341 GNHKLAQKR
+341 
-350 SLTVFFDGFTWL
+350 
-362 MQIVMFLTL
+362 
-371 GLFVNSDELLRPEVL
+371 
-386 ILGGAVGA
+386 GA
-394 FMILVARPVTVFACL
+394 
-409 LPFRRF
+409 
-415 TTKARLYVSWVGLR
+415 
-429 GAVPILFAIYPMM
+429 
-442 AGVEHAE
+442 
-449 LLFNVVFLSTI
+449 
-460 ISLLV
+460 
-465 QGTTV
+465 
-470 SGMANLLGLAYEER
+470 
-484 ESAFNVEMHEEMKS
+484 
-498 ALTEVE
+498 
-504 VNENLLASGH
+504 
-514 TLKDITLPENTLVMM
+514 
-529 VCRDG
+529 
-534 EYFVPQ
+534 
-540 GKTELKLGD
+540 
-549 KLLVI
+549 
-554 SDRSEEL
+554 
-561 ASTYKD
+561 
-567 MGIDDVMK
+567 
-575 LG
+575 